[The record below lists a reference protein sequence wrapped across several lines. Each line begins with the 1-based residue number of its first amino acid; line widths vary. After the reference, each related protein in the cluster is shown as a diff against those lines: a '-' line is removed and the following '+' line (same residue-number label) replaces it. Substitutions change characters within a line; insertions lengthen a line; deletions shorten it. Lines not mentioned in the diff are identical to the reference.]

1 MSIAIESS
9 SLTATV
15 PAGQRFYVGM
25 SATFVAI
32 AFIGFAPT
40 YWIPLFR
47 GTLAVPP
54 ITHLHALFFY
64 GWTLF
69 LLRQTW
75 LAGSGEIGRHRALGV
90 AGVAL
95 ATGMLFVGLNAA
107 ATSVREAEAAGLG
120 DAARRFAI
128 VSVTAIV
135 LFAVLVAIA
144 LLNVRKPEV
153 HKRLM
158 LLATASILQAAV
170 GRIFILFLAPPR
182 PPGVTLGSSPPPV
195 FVTVMPGLVA
205 DLLIVAAMIH
215 DRRTIGRVHRVYWIA
230 GAIVVA
236 VQVLRVPVSST
247 HAWGQVLHALMMFF
261 P

>member
-1 MSIAIESS
+1 MSIAVEPRPF
-9 SLTATV
+9 TVAV

-25 SATFVAI
+25 SMTFVAV
-32 AFIGFAPT
+32 AVIGFAPT
-40 YWIPLFR
+40 YWIPLFS

-64 GWTLF
+64 GWTL
-69 LLRQTW
+69 LMLRQTW
-75 LAGSGEIGRHRALGV
+75 LAGSGELRRHRELGV

-107 ATSVREAEAAGLG
+107 ATSVRHAEASGFGEAG
-120 DAARRFAI
+120 RRFAI
-128 VSVTAIV
+128 VSVTAVI

-158 LLATASILQAAV
+158 LVATASILQAAA
-170 GRIFILFLAPPR
+170 GRVFLLFLAPSR
-182 PPGVTLGSSPPPV
+182 PSGTAISGNPPPV
-195 FVTVMPGLVA
+195 FVTIMPALAV

-215 DRRTIGRVHRVYWIA
+215 DRRTMGRIHRVYWIA
-230 GAIVVA
+230 GAAVVA
-236 VQVLRVPVSST
+236 VQILRVPVSVT
-247 HAWGQVLHALMMFF
+247 PAWAHAVQALLAFF

>member
-1 MSIAIESS
+1 MSIAIESR
-9 SLTATV
+9 SLTAAV

-25 SATFVAI
+25 SATFLAVAL
-32 AFIGFAPT
+32 IGFAPT
-40 YWIPLFR
+40 YWIPLLT
-47 GTLAVPP
+47 GTLAVRP
-54 ITHLHALFFY
+54 ITHVHALFFY
-64 GWTLF
+64 GWLLL

-75 LAGSGEIGRHRALGV
+75 LAGSGELGRHRELGV

-107 ATSVREAEAAGLG
+107 ATSVREAQAAGHG
-120 DAARRFAI
+120 AAAERFSI
-128 VSVTAIV
+128 VSVTAIL

-144 LLNVRKPEV
+144 LLNVRKAEV

-158 LLATASILQAAV
+158 LVATASMLQAAV
-170 GRIFILFLAPPR
+170 GRIFLLLIAPPR
-182 PPGVTLGSSPPPV
+182 PPGVTIGSNPPPV
-195 FVTVMPGLVA
+195 FVSVMPGLIV

-230 GAIVVA
+230 GATVLA

-247 HAWGQVLHALMMFF
+247 HAWTQVVQVLLMFF